1 MSRIHELKLNNPSFT
16 IDIIGIINEL
26 FSKSK
31 YTELAVNLIKIRK
44 NSFRD
49 DENFKLDLIT
59 ELSVEYELD
68 EKMLSTKSVDELLTI
83 QKIITEQFGFSN
95 FLILKKFEKL
105 NERNLIPNNDL
116 TRFKMFEDIELE
128 LSLAEFKLLG
138 KELEKQT
145 IKLMDTEE
153 WLVIKPMSFLASK
166 KYGANTKW
174 CTTQEN
180 NPDYYLRYSKRGI
193 LIYCINKKT
202 GEKVAA
208 FKNTDKYS
216 DRETSFW
223 DITDN
228 RVDSMECDLPQ
239 EVMDIIK
246 NEFKN
251 TTKSNWEL
259 LSDDERN
266 SQLFYIETHY
276 YNKKKGS
283 LLRNSVGDES
293 EIYEESGVENP
304 TQYTQNPVEEQPIR
318 ARIVPF
324 RPHETTLN
332 VETPPID

>member
-31 YTELAVNLIKIRK
+31 YAELSVNLIKTRK
-44 NSFRD
+44 NSFQHG
-49 DENFKLDLIT
+49 EGQKEDLIT
-59 ELSVEYELD
+59 ELSTEFELD
-68 EKMLSTKSVDELLTI
+68 EKMLSTKSVDELETI
-83 QKIITEQFGFSN
+83 RKIITEQFGFNN
-95 FLILKKFEKL
+95 FLIMKKFEKL
-105 NERNLIPNNDL
+105 NERNLIINNDL
-116 TRFKMFEDIELE
+116 TRFKIFEDIELE

-145 IKLMDTEE
+145 IKLLENEE

-174 CTTQEN
+174 CTTQEH
-180 NPDYYLRYSKRGI
+180 NPEYYLRYSKRGI

-202 GEKVAA
+202 GDKVAA
-208 FKNTDKYS
+208 FKNTDKYA
-216 DRETSFW
+216 DKETSFW

-228 RVDSMECDLPQ
+228 RVDSMECNLPQ

-246 NEFKN
+246 DEFKN

-259 LSDDERN
+259 LSDEERN

-276 YNKKKGS
+276 YNKKKTS
-283 LLRNSVGDES
+283 LLRNPVGDET
-293 EIYEESGVENP
+293 EIYEEADVYQEEVGYVSEE
-304 TQYTQNPVEEQPIR
+304 PVRP
-318 ARIVPF
+318 RIISF

-332 VETPPID
+332 METPPID